1 MAGTLKD
8 SKTRWLGQ
16 IPTDWDMVRVKDC
29 FDRKNKKAN
38 QKNPI
43 VLSLTRSG
51 VKIRDITSNE
61 GQLAADYTNYNPVAK
76 DDILINPM
84 DLVSGDNCNISKVE
98 GVISPA
104 YVNLRYKKGIN
115 PRFYNYYFKLQY
127 WLGAFFAHG
136 YGVSFDNRWTL
147 SYEALS
153 KYPIVLPP
161 SEEQDKIADFL
172 DEKCAEIDKLS
183 EDIQKQIDILNDY
196 KKSVITRAVTKGLDP
211 NAEMKDSGVEWIKQ
225 VPSTWSEH
233 RLENLVDSRFSGAWG
248 DDVKGND
255 YDRICMRIADFDYS
269 RMRFKAREAEY
280 YTKRNYSKAEIAKKT
295 LKRGDILIEKSG
307 GGEKTPVGRAVI
319 YDLDNHAIFANFM
332 ECIRINDL
340 STANFVKYYLFCSY
354 SHGVTNLY
362 FNQTTGIQNLNI
374 ARYLK
379 ESKIFLPDNGEQKYL
394 CDYLEI
400 KCTEIDDSIVNKQ
413 RQLQNLDN
421 YKKSIIY
428 EYVTGKKRVKGAL

>member
-43 VLSLTRSG
+43 VLSLARSG

-161 SEEQDKIADFL
+161 SEEQIKIADFL
-172 DEKCAEIDKLS
+172 DEKCAEIDNLS

-211 NAEMKDSGVEWIKQ
+211 NAEMKDSGIDWIGQIPKGWEMLRIKNLGTARNGLTYSPNDLATEEDGTL
-225 VPSTWSEH
+225 VLRSSNVKDGKINLEDNVYVSCKIPS
-233 RLENLVDSRFSGAWG
+233 NLM
-248 DDVKGND
+248 VK
-255 YDRICMRIADFDYS
+255 
-269 RMRFKAREAEY
+269 K
-280 YTKRNYSKAEIAKKT
+280 
-295 LKRGDILIEKSG
+295 GDILICSRNGSRELIGKN
-307 GGEKTPVGRAVI
+307 AI
-319 YDLDNHAIFANFM
+319 IDDIHATYGAFM
-332 ECIRINDL
+332 MVYRSIDPEYLYYILN
-340 STANFVKYYLFCSY
+340 SEVFSYYLGTFFTSTINQLTGQNFNNMKIVFCPDKNERAKI
-354 SHGVTNLY
+354 VE
-362 FNQTTGIQNLNI
+362 
-374 ARYLK
+374 YLK
-379 ESKIFLPDNGEQKYL
+379 EKTLDI
-394 CDYLEI
+394 DYSIQI
-400 KCTEIDDSIVNKQ
+400 KDSNWI
-413 RQLQNLDN
+413 
-421 YKKSIIY
+421 
-428 EYVTGKKRVKGAL
+428 T

>member
-43 VLSLTRSG
+43 VLSLARSG

-161 SEEQDKIADFL
+161 SEEQIKIADFL
-172 DEKCAEIDKLS
+172 DEKCAEIDNLS
-183 EDIQKQIDILNDY
+183 EDIQKQIEILNDY

-211 NAEMKDSGVEWIKQ
+211 NAEMKDSGIDWIGQIPKGWEMLRIKNLGTARNGLTYSPNDLATEEDGTL
-225 VPSTWSEH
+225 VLRSSNVKDGKINLEDNVYVSCKIPS
-233 RLENLVDSRFSGAWG
+233 NLM
-248 DDVKGND
+248 VK
-255 YDRICMRIADFDYS
+255 
-269 RMRFKAREAEY
+269 K
-280 YTKRNYSKAEIAKKT
+280 
-295 LKRGDILIEKSG
+295 GDILICSRNGSRELIGKN
-307 GGEKTPVGRAVI
+307 AI
-319 YDLDNHAIFANFM
+319 IDDIHATYGAFM
-332 ECIRINDL
+332 MVYRSIDPEYLYYILN
-340 STANFVKYYLFCSY
+340 SEVFSYYLGTFFTSTINQLTGQNFNNMKIVFCPDKNERAKI
-354 SHGVTNLY
+354 VE
-362 FNQTTGIQNLNI
+362 
-374 ARYLK
+374 YLK
-379 ESKIFLPDNGEQKYL
+379 EKTLDI
-394 CDYLEI
+394 DYSIQI
-400 KCTEIDDSIVNKQ
+400 K
-413 RQLQNLDN
+413 RQQLDN
-421 YKKSIIY
+421 LNTYKKSIIY

>member
-1 MAGTLKD
+1 MVGALKD

-38 QKNPI
+38 QKDPV
-43 VLSLTRSG
+43 VLSLARSG
-51 VKIRDITSNE
+51 VKIRDIASNE

-84 DLVSGDNCNISKVE
+84 DLVSGDNCNISKIE

-147 SYEALS
+147 SYETLS

-172 DEKCAEIDKLS
+172 DEKCAEIDRLS

-211 NAEMKDSGVEWIKQ
+211 NAEMKDSGVVAIGDI
-225 VPSTWSEH
+225 PSTWKLCRIKNLFIDNKSGIKVGPFGSALGQAVVSKYDGEYKVYGQANLIRRDFTYGDNYVKKKDYE
-233 RLENLVDSRFSGAWG
+233 RL
-248 DDVKGND
+248 
-255 YDRICMRIADFDYS
+255 IAY
-269 RMRFKAREAEY
+269 KV
-280 YTKRNYSKAEIAKKT
+280 
-295 LKRGDILIEKSG
+295 LPGDIAVSMMGTIGKCMVVPADIEDGIMDSHLIKIRLKKGYNPNYFEYLYESDVVYIQLLLQNKGSIMAG
-307 GGEKTPVGRAVI
+307 LNSSIVKNIYFLEPPVEEQNEIVN
-319 YDLDNHAIFANFM
+319 YLDDI
-332 ECIRINDL
+332 C
-340 STANFVKYYLFCSY
+340 
-354 SHGVTNLY
+354 
-362 FNQTTGIQNLNI
+362 
-374 ARYLK
+374 
-379 ESKIFLPDNGEQKYL
+379 SKINSSIRAKNEQMVKM
-394 CDYLEI
+394 
-400 KCTEIDDSIVNKQ
+400 DS
-413 RQLQNLDN
+413 

-428 EYVTGKKRVKGAL
+428 EYVTGKKRVKGVL